1 VNNEL
6 VSGQPARFRRG
17 QSTFDATIQE
27 QQGTSSTFLVVF
39 KSNRREDEYIDLQL
53 TKAVNAGGYSWWRL
67 DGYETWDEGDEDDE
81 EVSLDGEVGD
91 EGESDSGDE
100 SESEA
105 DEE

>member
-1 VNNEL
+1 M
-6 VSGQPARFRRG
+6 SGQPARFRRG

-67 DGYETWDEGDEDDE
+67 DGYETWDEGDE
-81 EVSLDGEVGD
+81 EVSLDGAVDD
-91 EGESDSGDE
+91 ESESDNGDE

>member
-1 VNNEL
+1 M
-6 VSGQPARFRRG
+6 SGQPARFRRG

-81 EVSLDGEVGD
+81 EMPLGN
-91 EGESDSGDE
+91 E
-100 SESEA
+100 SESEGGDEIEREA

>member
-1 VNNEL
+1 MNNEL

-67 DGYETWDEGDEDDE
+67 DGYETWDEGDE
-81 EVSLDGEVGD
+81 EVSLDGAVDD
-91 EGESDSGDE
+91 ESESDNGDE